1 VAVRRVLTSHW
12 PFRSAQDDPAGWWDA
27 LERHHAMKAR
37 RKGGADAP
45 ARSAAALAHSRMVL
59 DAGVKTQRPRG
70 GGAWHDKPCAYLPA
84 LPRCFASS
92 FLLAGRFFFRPVG
105 FVLLGRTIPA

>member
-1 VAVRRVLTSHW
+1 MAVRRVLTSHW

-37 RKGGADAP
+37 RKGGAGAL

-59 DAGVKTQRPRG
+59 DAGVQTQRPRG
-70 GGAWHDKPCAYLPA
+70 GRMARQTVRLPA
-84 LPRCFASS
+84 CFAPLLC
-92 FLLAGRFFFRPVG
+92 FLLAGWFFFRPVG
-105 FVLLGRTIPA
+105 FVLLGRTTPA